1 VTNEVVVAPDG
12 IADPAAAARSSG
24 MSLITVTDCGAKPEI
39 SFTAGYPALVQTYDW
54 TMTKTI
60 GGTAAAGGASIS
72 VSLATLLF

>member
-1 VTNEVVVAPDG
+1 MVAPEG
-12 IADPAAAARSSG
+12 NADPATAVRNTG

-60 GGTAAAGGASIS
+60 GGTAAGGGASIS
-72 VSLATLLF
+72 VSLATLLL